1 MNKEILTDDT
11 KKLIKRL
18 DPALTFI
25 PFISIMILCA
35 LFIKSPQ
42 GSAVVLE
49 HIRSFLSDSL
59 SAFYILM
66 GFGAF
71 LVSLY
76 IAFSKYGHIKLGN
89 YEKPQFS
96 FFAWGSMMFT
106 AGLAADILFYSIC
119 EWILYAKESRI
130 SDLGDM
136 QTWASTYPLFHWGPI
151 PWSFYLIL
159 ACAFGF
165 MLHVKKCK
173 RQRYSE
179 ACRPIIGKSAD
190 GLLGRLIDLTAVFA
204 LIAGT
209 STTFSLATPL
219 LSSAVSRIFKI
230 AQSSTLTV
238 LLLVIICIIYTVCA
252 YFGLKGVEIMAS
264 SCTYIFFILLLY
276 ILIGGGKARYIIET
290 GISSIGTLAD
300 NFITLATYTDSSRQN
315 GFVQSWTVFYWA
327 YWIVWCVA
335 TPFFIG
341 SISRGRTL
349 KQTVLGGYIFGLS
362 GTFTSFIILGNYG
375 LGLEILDNVNITGFY
390 EKTQDIYKT
399 ILFIFDKLPFTN
411 IALILLILAMI
422 AFYATTFDSLTIV
435 AASYSY
441 NDLNFDEI
449 PDKRVK
455 LFWAVLLILFPIA
468 LIFSGKS
475 MENLQTVSIIAAFP
489 VGIILILIVAG
500 FFKDA
505 SSYLKNIS
513 DSSDISKKSD
523 KQS

>member
-1 MNKEILTDDT
+1 M
-11 KKLIKRL
+11 
-18 DPALTFI
+18 
-25 PFISIMILCA
+25 
-35 LFIKSPQ
+35 
-42 GSAVVLE
+42 
-49 HIRSFLSDSL
+49 
-59 SAFYILM
+59 
-66 GFGAF
+66 
-71 LVSLY
+71 
-76 IAFSKYGHIKLGN
+76 
-89 YEKPQFS
+89 
-96 FFAWGSMMFT
+96 
-106 AGLAADILFYSIC
+106 
-119 EWILYAKESRI
+119 
-130 SDLGDM
+130 
-136 QTWASTYPLFHWGPI
+136 
-151 PWSFYLIL
+151 
-159 ACAFGF
+159 
-165 MLHVKKCK
+165 
-173 RQRYSE
+173 
-179 ACRPIIGKSAD
+179 
-190 GLLGRLIDLTAVFA
+190 
-204 LIAGT
+204 
-209 STTFSLATPL
+209 
-219 LSSAVSRIFKI
+219 
-230 AQSSTLTV
+230 
-238 LLLVIICIIYTVCA
+238 
-252 YFGLKGVEIMAS
+252 
-264 SCTYIFFILLLY
+264 
-276 ILIGGGKARYIIET
+276 
-290 GISSIGTLAD
+290 
-300 NFITLATYTDSSRQN
+300 
-315 GFVQSWTVFYWA
+315 
-327 YWIVWCVA
+327 
-335 TPFFIG
+335 
-341 SISRGRTL
+341 
-349 KQTVLGGYIFGLS
+349 LGGYIFGLS